1 MRHYLE
7 VNIHAKGVED
17 KQELAPWQLNCTKGI
32 NWAVSKEAQHL
43 VVWVDEGEGMLV
55 AQQAVD
61 GESGLVSN
69 TQPAF

>member
-7 VNIHAKGVED
+7 VNIHTKGVEN

-43 VVWVDEGEGMLV
+43 VVWVDEGERVLV

-61 GESGLVSN
+61 GESGLVSD
-69 TQPAF
+69 TQPPF